1 MSTVTRVARVLARM
15 AGPTVTVT
23 RVGDVSSPRMNI
35 VNSVADVLCL
45 NIVVTTTVKLAT
57 RTHSIDRQEERE
69 NQRKI
74 NIKSLNDKNY
84 DFANETLCF

>member
-23 RVGDVSSPRMNI
+23 RARDVSNPRMNI
-35 VNSVADVLCL
+35 VNSVADVLCP
-45 NIVVTTTVKLAT
+45 NIVVTTTVKLA
-57 RTHSIDRQEERE
+57 RSSPLIDRQEERE
-69 NQRKI
+69 NRRKI

-84 DFANETLCF
+84 DFANFLR

>member
-35 VNSVADVLCL
+35 VNSVADVLCP
-45 NIVVTTTVKLAT
+45 NTVVTTTVKLAT

-69 NQRKI
+69 NRRKI

>member
-23 RVGDVSSPRMNI
+23 RARDVSNPRMNI

-45 NIVVTTTVKLAT
+45 NIVVTTTVKLA
-57 RTHSIDRQEERE
+57 RSSPLIDRQEERE
-69 NQRKI
+69 NRRKI

-84 DFANETLCF
+84 DFANFLR

>member
-45 NIVVTTTVKLAT
+45 NTVVTTTVKLAT
-57 RTHSIDRQEERE
+57 RTHSIDKREERE
-69 NQRKI
+69 NRRKI

>member
-23 RVGDVSSPRMNI
+23 RARDVSSPRMNI
-35 VNSVADVLCL
+35 VNSVADVFCP

-57 RTHSIDRQEERE
+57 RTQSIDIQEERE
-69 NQRKI
+69 NLRKI
-74 NIKSLNDKNY
+74 SIKSLKDKNC
-84 DFANETLCF
+84 DFANFLR

>member
-23 RVGDVSSPRMNI
+23 RVGDVSNPRMNI
-35 VNSVADVLCL
+35 VNSVTDVVCP

-69 NQRKI
+69 NRRKI

>member
-15 AGPTVTVT
+15 AGPIVTVT
-23 RVGDVSSPRMNI
+23 RARDVSSPRMNI
-35 VNSVADVLCL
+35 VNSVADVLCP

-69 NQRKI
+69 NRRKI